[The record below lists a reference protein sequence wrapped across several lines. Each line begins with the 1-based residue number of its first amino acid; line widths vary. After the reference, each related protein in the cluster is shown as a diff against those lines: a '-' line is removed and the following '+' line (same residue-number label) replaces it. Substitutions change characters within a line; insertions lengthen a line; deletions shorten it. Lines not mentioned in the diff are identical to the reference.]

1 MTPPQQGWR
10 RPSLLGSSRD
20 GDGHLCTP
28 PSRDGD
34 GHLCPPP
41 GVLKVFSAFSAPPLQ
56 WRPSSRLYPPA
67 VAAFQLPCPPP
78 SSGGLP
84 ASLPPPRSGGL
95 PASLPPPQQEQP
107 SGFPAPP
114 QQWRP
119 SSFPAPP
126 AGAALGLP
134 CPPERVEDPPP
145 ALIAAYG
152 ISAYL

>member
-28 PSRDGD
+28 FSRDGD

-78 SSGGLP
+78 QW
-84 ASLPPPRSGGL
+84 R
-95 PASLPPPQQEQP
+95 P
-107 SGFPAPP
+107 SGFPALLKEWRTPP
-114 QQWRP
+114 RTDSRLRHLCVFVGSKVAMGSRATYRSG
-119 SSFPAPP
+119 SSGSYPVQS
-126 AGAALGLP
+126 GLP
-134 CPPERVEDPPP
+134 FIIG
-145 ALIAAYG
+145 ALK
-152 ISAYL
+152 